1 MNYAIILMNIMI
13 FNKLKISKK
22 KEIIYVMVLDYKYL
36 KNLTCKYYIIYIMI
50 RIEKGSLPELLYEAC
65 FAIDSMG

>member
-22 KEIIYVMVLDYKYL
+22 KEIIYVMVLDSKYL
-36 KNLTCKYYIIYIMI
+36 KNSICNTLTYLYWF